1 MPSPIP
7 TESSKEKKERVRRNL
22 RIIALCVACYYFISA
37 GFTWYNDYQAEK
49 TRLLP
54 QVENVFVSDGDFTKA
69 LNAATKGSFDLSS
82 DADAGKIVFEH
93 ENVGISKAVFEAKFS
108 NGLSDTQKERA
119 RSYLMACENTFDE
132 KTIKKLMD
140 ILCLNET
147 DPQKIKSGLQAKS
160 RHVGYLLNFKDET
173 LSIEAVRLK

>member
-1 MPSPIP
+1 MPFPIP
-7 TESSKEKKERVRRNL
+7 SESSKEKKERIRRNL
-22 RIIALCVACYYFISA
+22 RIIAICVACYYFISA

-54 QVENVFVSDGDFTKA
+54 EIENVFVSESDFTKA
-69 LNAATKGSFDLSS
+69 LNAAAKGSFEISS
-82 DADAGKIVFEH
+82 DADSGKLSLEREDGAIA
-93 ENVGISKAVFEAKFS
+93 KAVFEAKFS
-108 NGLSDTQKERA
+108 KGLSGTQKERA
-119 RSYLMACENTFDE
+119 RAFLMACENTYDE
-132 KTIKKLMD
+132 KTINKLID

-160 RHVGYLLNFKDET
+160 RHVGYLLNFKDDT